1 MDKQGGKWIIGIQVQ
16 EQTTC
21 FSVGKYGTCMLKV
34 RQTDLRS
41 GWAVDSLPQEML
53 IAEEA
58 VRAIIVSQR
67 NLVSQSNAFKEEMS
81 YLHMKP
87 GISGQ
92 GHSVLSW
99 SKNFRN
105 SLSLM
110 LIL

>member
-1 MDKQGGKWIIGIQVQ
+1 
-16 EQTTC
+16 
-21 FSVGKYGTCMLKV
+21 
-34 RQTDLRS
+34 
-41 GWAVDSLPQEML
+41 ML

-92 GHSVLSW
+92 GHSVLS
-99 SKNFRN
+99 
-105 SLSLM
+105 
-110 LIL
+110 